1 MPNFFINRPVFA
13 WVIAILICLFGIISV
28 HSMGIDSYPD
38 IAPPEVTV
46 TANYPGASAQ
56 TMESTV
62 TQVIEQ
68 QLTGIDNLLYFSS
81 SSSSNGQT
89 TITLTFATGTN
100 PDIAQVQV
108 QNKVTLAQ
116 PLLPTQVTQQGVVV
130 AKASPDIL
138 LFVALQSS
146 NPAIDAGR
154 LSDILASQIQ
164 PNIGRVSG
172 VGNTTLLG
180 SEYAMR
186 IWLDPDKLQSYG
198 LSTTQVLN
206 AVSGQNAQF
215 AAGSLGADPA
225 VKGQVFTAT
234 VTGDRLFSSLKQFQD
249 IILVANSNGTSVKLS
264 DVARISFGSQ
274 TYGFAPV
281 YNGKPA
287 GGMAVFLL
295 PGANALAVAKA
306 VKAEMAILA
315 RDLPQGVTWS
325 VPYDTTPFI
334 TASII
339 DVIRTL
345 VEAIVLVFFVMLIFL
360 QNLRATIIPTLVIP
374 VALLGTFIG
383 LSALHYTL
391 NQLTL
396 FGMVLAIGIV
406 VDDAIVVIEN
416 VERIMTEE
424 KMEPRAATRKAMGQI
439 TGAIIAITVVL
450 SAVFIPSA
458 LQPGATGI
466 IYAQFALTIAVSMG
480 FSAFLAM
487 SFTPS
492 LCAAILK
499 PEHEKKKNVIYRWFD
514 RSFDWTSKKYLGHA
528 AKAVTHA
535 PRWMV
540 VFVLVVVLT
549 GFLYTKL
556 PTSFV
561 PDEDQGFVLA
571 LINLPP
577 GSTLQRTNH
586 VMDEVRTT
594 LLNSAVGKD
603 IVGIFQPEGF
613 SFVGTSENV
622 GMSFIK
628 LADWDKRS
636 RTAMQLIPQINGI
649 LHGISDAQIF
659 AVNLPTIR
667 GLSQF
672 GGIDMYLQARAGQS
686 RDELGEAQRTLLTAA
701 AKSPA
706 LFGIRPNS
714 LPSAPQL
721 DVAVDRAQAEAMGL
735 SLTDVYDTL
744 QMQLAPFYVNQFTY
758 GGRVKRVYI
767 QADAPFRMD
776 INAFQH
782 LYTPSLFTNGS
793 GGTGG
798 GSTATASQSSSA
810 TTTSANGFTTPVDP
824 SPANTSISPYN
835 MVPLSS
841 VVNANWSFG
850 PTVLPRYNGY
860 SAIEIVGN
868 SAAGYSTGQ
877 AIDVLQ
883 NIVNRQLPTGFAA
896 DWTGQ
901 SFQELLSGSSATT
914 LLMLSIVVVFLCL
927 AALYESWSI
936 PAAVLLVVPLGMLGM
951 LVFCLSFSV
960 PNDIYFKIGLVTV
973 IGLAAKNAILIVEF
987 AVEGQQR
994 GMTLRDAVL
1003 TAARLRLRPILMTS
1017 AAFILGVFPL
1027 VISSGA
1033 GAASRH
1039 EIGTGVIGGMLF
1051 ATAFGLL
1058 LIPVFYVVVRQLL
1071 GDKLDEVS
1079 KKMPHHDGDGEGG
1092 HDPNDGGKPRG
1103 DGGQGGSQGGGG
1115 AGGAGGASPTGEGTP
1130 A

>member
-89 TITLTFATGTN
+89 TITLTFSTGTN

-108 QNKVTLAQ
+108 QNKVTLAE
-116 PLLPTQVTQQGVVV
+116 PLLPSQVTQQGVVV

-138 LFVALQSS
+138 LFVALQSD

-225 VKGQVFTAT
+225 IKGQVFTAT

-249 IILVANSNGTSVKLS
+249 IILLANSNGTSVKLS

-295 PGANALAVAKA
+295 PGANALSVAKA

-345 VEAIVLVFFVMLIFL
+345 IEAIVLVFFVMLIFL

-424 KMEPRAATRKAMGQI
+424 KLEPRAATRKAMGQI

-499 PEHEKKKNVIYRWFD
+499 PEHETKKGWFYRWFD
-514 RSFDWTSKKYLGHA
+514 RSFDWTSKKYLAHA
-528 AKAVTHA
+528 GRAVNHA

-540 VFVLVVVLT
+540 VFVLVLVLT
-549 GFLYTKL
+549 GFLYTRL

-586 VMDEVRTT
+586 VMGEVRNT

-628 LADWDKRS
+628 LADWNKRS
-636 RTAMQLIPQINGI
+636 RTAMQLIPQMNGI

-721 DVAVDRAQAEAMGL
+721 DVAVDRTQAEAMGL
-735 SLTDVYDTL
+735 SLTDVYSTL
-744 QMQLAPFYVNQFTY
+744 EMQLAPFYVNQFTY

-776 INAFQH
+776 IAALQH
-782 LYTPSLFTNGS
+782 LYTPSLFTNVT
-793 GGTGG
+793 GTG
-798 GSTATASQSSSA
+798 TTASQSSA
-810 TTTSANGFTTPVDP
+810 TTTSANGFTTPMDP

-841 VVNANWSFG
+841 VVNARWTFG

-868 SAAGYSTGQ
+868 SAPGYSTGQ

-883 NIVNRQLPTGFAA
+883 NIVDRQLPTGFAA

-914 LLMLSIVVVFLCL
+914 LLMLSILVVFLCL

-936 PAAVLLVVPLGMLGM
+936 PVSVLLVVPLGMLGM
-951 LVFCLSFSV
+951 LVFCLSFGV

-987 AVEGQQR
+987 AVEGQQS
-994 GMTLRDAVL
+994 GMTLREAVL

-1033 GAASRH
+1033 GASSRH

-1058 LIPVFYVVVRQLL
+1058 LIPVFYVVVRRLL

-1079 KKMPHHDGDGEGG
+1079 HKMPHHDRDDEGG
-1092 HDPNDGGKPRG
+1092 HDPHDPHDGGTS
-1103 DGGQGGSQGGGG
+1103 GGGGGEGGGPGGG
-1115 AGGAGGASPTGEGTP
+1115 AGSPGPAGASTP
-1130 A
+1130 AG

>member
-1 MPNFFINRPVFA
+1 MPSFFIDRPVFA
-13 WVIAILICLFGIISV
+13 WVIAILISLFGSIAV
-28 HSMGIDSYPD
+28 RTMGIDSYPD
-38 IAPPEVTV
+38 IAPPQVTV
-46 TANYPGASAQ
+46 TAQYPGASAQ

-81 SSSSNGQT
+81 TSSSNGQT
-89 TITLTFATGTN
+89 QIILTFATGTN

-108 QNKVTLAQ
+108 QNKVTLAE
-116 PLLPTQVTQQGVVV
+116 PLLPSQVTQQGVIV
-130 AKASPDIL
+130 AKSSPDIL
-138 LFVALQSS
+138 LFIALQSN

-164 PNIGRVSG
+164 PVIGRVTG

-206 AVSGQNAQF
+206 AVNGQNAQF

-234 VTGDRLFSSLKQFQD
+234 VSGDRLFSSLQQFRD
-249 IILVANSNGTSVKLS
+249 IIVMSNNNGTTVRLS
-264 DVARISFGSQ
+264 DVARVSFGSQ
-274 TYGFAPV
+274 TYGQAPR

-295 PGANALAVAKA
+295 PGANALTVEKA
-306 VKAEMAILA
+306 VKATMDTLA
-315 RDLPQGVTWS
+315 RDLPEGVSWS

-334 TASII
+334 TASIT

-345 VEAIVLVFFVMLIFL
+345 IEAILLVFFVMLVFL

-383 LSALHYTL
+383 LAALHYTL

-424 KMEPRAATRKAMGQI
+424 HLSPREATRKAMKQI
-439 TGAIIAITVVL
+439 TGAIVAITVVL
-450 SAVFIPSA
+450 SAVFVPSA
-458 LQPGATGI
+458 LQTGATGI

-492 LCAAILK
+492 LCAAILR
-499 PEHEKKKNVIYRWFD
+499 PEHQVKKNAFYRWFD
-514 RSFDWTSKKYLGHA
+514 RTFEWTTTHYLSHA
-528 AKAVTHA
+528 GKAVRHA
-535 PRWMV
+535 PRWMA
-540 VFVLVVVLT
+540 VFVVVVILT
-549 GFLYTKL
+549 GFLYTRL

-561 PDEDQGFVLA
+561 PDEDQGFALA
-571 LINLPP
+571 LVNLPP
-577 GSTLQRTNH
+577 GSTLERTNH
-586 VMDEVRTT
+586 VMGELRDKLT
-594 LLNSAVGKD
+594 NSPLGKD

-628 LADWDKRS
+628 LSDWDRRS
-636 RTAMQLIPQINGI
+636 QTAMKLIPQMNRI
-649 LHGISDAQIF
+649 LSSITDAQIF
-659 AVNLPTIR
+659 VVNLPTIR

-672 GGIDMYLQARAGQS
+672 GGVDMYLQARAGQS
-686 RDELGEAQRTLLTAA
+686 RAELGEAQRTLLASA
-701 AKSPA
+701 SKSPV

-714 LPSAPQL
+714 LPNSPQL
-721 DVAVDRAQAEAMGL
+721 EIAVDRTQAQAMGL
-735 SLTDVYDTL
+735 SLTDVYQTL
-744 QMQLAPFYVNQFTY
+744 EMELAPFYIDQFTY

-767 QADAPFRMD
+767 QADAPFRMSLD
-776 INAFQH
+776 AFQH
-782 LYTPSLFTNGS
+782 LYTPSLFPANSASASKSTTGTAVGS
-793 GGTGG
+793 
-798 GSTATASQSSSA
+798 
-810 TTTSANGFTTPVDP
+810 NGFVTAVDP
-824 SPANTSISPYN
+824 SPANTSIAPYN

-841 VVNANWSFG
+841 VVNAKWAFG

-860 SAIEIVGN
+860 SSIEIVGN
-868 SAAGYSTGQ
+868 SAPGYSTGQ
-877 AIDVLQ
+877 AIDTLN
-883 NIVNRQLPTGFAA
+883 NIVNHELPRGFAA

-901 SFQELLSGSSATT
+901 SYQELLSGSSATT
-914 LLMLSIVVVFLCL
+914 LMALSIVVVFLCL

-936 PAAVLLVVPLGMLGM
+936 PVSVLLVVPLGLLGM
-951 LVFCLSFSV
+951 LAFCLSFGV

-987 AVEGQQR
+987 AVEGQQN

-1017 AAFILGVFPL
+1017 MAFILGVFPL

-1051 ATAFGLL
+1051 ATFLGLL
-1058 LIPVFYVVVRQLL
+1058 LIPVFYVVVRRLL

-1079 KKMPHHDGDGEGG
+1079 HKMPHHGDGHG
-1092 HDPNDGGKPRG
+1092 G
-1103 DGGQGGSQGGGG
+1103 DGGGSATAGDHGG
-1115 AGGAGGASPTGEGTP
+1115 APPPDDGPPRDGTPGAGAP

>member
-1 MPNFFINRPVFA
+1 MPSFFINRPVFA
-13 WVIAILICLFGIISV
+13 WVIAILISLFGIISV
-28 HSMGIDSYPD
+28 HGMGIDSYPD
-38 IAPPEVTV
+38 IAPPQVTV
-46 TANYPGASAQ
+46 TAQYPGASAQ

-89 TITLTFATGTN
+89 QITLTFATGTN

-116 PLLPTQVTQQGVVV
+116 PLLPSQVTQQGVVV

-138 LFVALQSS
+138 MFIALQSD

-164 PNIGRVSG
+164 PNIGRVNG

-180 SEYAMR
+180 SEYAVR

-206 AVSGQNAQF
+206 AVSSQNAQF

-225 VKGQVFTAT
+225 VKGQMFTAN
-234 VTGDRLFSSLKQFQD
+234 VTGDSLFSSVKQFQD
-249 IILVANSNGTSVKLS
+249 IIIVANSNGTTVKLS

-281 YNGKPA
+281 YNGKAA
-287 GGMAVFLL
+287 GGLAVFLL
-295 PGANALAVAKA
+295 PGANALAVQKA
-306 VKAEMAILA
+306 VVAEMGTLA

-334 TASII
+334 TASIV

-345 VEAIVLVFFVMLIFL
+345 IEAIVLVFFVMLIFL

-416 VERIMTEE
+416 VERIMSEE
-424 KMEPRAATRKAMGQI
+424 HLEPRAATRKAMGQI

-480 FSAFLAM
+480 FSAFLAL

-492 LCAAILK
+492 LCAAILR
-499 PEHEKKKNVIYRWFD
+499 PEHVESKSAVYRWFN
-514 RSFDWTSKKYLGHA
+514 RTFDWTTKKYLGHA
-528 AKAVTHA
+528 GRAVHHA

-577 GSTLQRTNH
+577 GSTLQRTDH
-586 VMDEVRTT
+586 VMAEVRDK
-594 LLNSAVGKD
+594 LEHSAVGKE

-628 LADWDKRS
+628 LADWNKRHD
-636 RTAMQLIPQINGI
+636 TAMQLIPQINQI
-649 LHGISDAQIF
+649 LHAIPDAQIF

-686 RDELGEAQRTLLTAA
+686 RAELGQATATLLGNAS
-701 AKSPA
+701 KSPV

-721 DVAVDRAQAEAMGL
+721 DVAVDRTQAEAMGL

-744 QMQLAPFYVNQFTY
+744 QMELAPFYVNQFTY

-767 QADAPFRMD
+767 QADAPYRMGLD
-776 INAFQH
+776 ALQH
-782 LYTPSLFTNGS
+782 LYTPSLFTNS
-793 GGTGG
+793 
-798 GSTATASQSSSA
+798 GSTSTAPGQSSSN
-810 TTTSANGFTTPVDP
+810 SASASNGFATPVDP

-841 VVNANWSFG
+841 VVNARWSFG

-860 SAIEIVGN
+860 SAIEVVGN

-883 NIVNRQLPTGFAA
+883 NIVDHQLPVGFAA

-901 SFQELLSGSSATT
+901 SFQELLSGSSAVT
-914 LLMLSIVVVFLCL
+914 LLMLSILVVFLCL

-951 LVFCLSFSV
+951 LVFCLSFGV

-1017 AAFILGVFPL
+1017 MAFILGVFPL
-1027 VISSGA
+1027 VVSSGA

-1051 ATAFGLL
+1051 ATFFGLL
-1058 LIPVFYVVVRQLL
+1058 LIPVFYVVVRRLL

-1079 KKMPHHDGDGEGG
+1079 HKMHHRDGEEGDGHGEHDGGTPGGSGG
-1092 HDPNDGGKPRG
+1092 H
-1103 DGGQGGSQGGGG
+1103 GGGG
-1115 AGGAGGASPTGEGTP
+1115 AGGGGASSAGEGTP

>member
-1 MPNFFINRPVFA
+1 MPSFFINRPVFA
-13 WVIAILICLFGIISV
+13 WVIAILISLFGIISV
-28 HSMGIDSYPD
+28 HGMGIDSYPD

-46 TANYPGASAQ
+46 TAQYPGASAQ

-81 SSSSNGQT
+81 NSSSNGQT
-89 TITLTFATGTN
+89 QITLTFATGTN

-108 QNKVTLAQ
+108 QNKVTLAE
-116 PLLPTQVTQQGVVV
+116 PLLPSQVTQQGVVV

-138 LFVALQSS
+138 LFVALQSD

-164 PNIGRVSG
+164 PNIGRVNG

-180 SEYAMR
+180 SEYAVR

-206 AVSGQNAQF
+206 AVSSQNAQF

-225 VKGQVFTAT
+225 VKGQVFTAN
-234 VTGDRLFSSLKQFQD
+234 VTGDSLFSSLKQFQD
-249 IILVANSNGTSVKLS
+249 IIIVANSNGTTVKLS
-264 DVARISFGSQ
+264 DVARVSFGSQ

-281 YNGKPA
+281 YNGKAA
-287 GGMAVFLL
+287 GGLAVFLL
-295 PGANALAVAKA
+295 PGANALAVEKA
-306 VKAEMAILA
+306 VKAEMATLA
-315 RDLPQGVTWS
+315 RDLPEGVTWS

-334 TASII
+334 TASIV

-345 VEAIVLVFFVMLIFL
+345 IEAIVLVFFVMLIFL

-416 VERIMTEE
+416 VERIMSEE
-424 KMEPRAATRKAMGQI
+424 HLEPRAATRKAMGQI
-439 TGAIIAITVVL
+439 TGAIVAITVVL

-480 FSAFLAM
+480 FSAFLAL

-492 LCAAILK
+492 LCAAILR
-499 PEHEKKKNVIYRWFD
+499 PEHPDKKSAIYRWFN
-514 RSFDWTSKKYLGHA
+514 RTFDWTSKKYLGHA
-528 AKAVTHA
+528 GSAVHHA
-535 PRWMV
+535 PRWMI

-577 GSTLQRTNH
+577 GSTLQRTDH
-586 VMDEVRTT
+586 VMAEVRDK
-594 LLNSAVGKD
+594 LEHSAVGKE

-628 LADWDKRS
+628 LADWNKRHD
-636 RTAMQLIPQINGI
+636 TAMQLIPQINQI
-649 LHGISDAQIF
+649 LHSIPDAQIF

-686 RDELGEAQRTLLTAA
+686 RAELAQATATLLGNAS
-701 AKSPA
+701 KSPV

-721 DVAVDRAQAEAMGL
+721 DVAVDRTQAEAMGL

-744 QMQLAPFYVNQFTY
+744 EMELAPFYVNQFTY

-767 QADAPFRMD
+767 QADAPYRMGLD
-776 INAFQH
+776 ALQH
-782 LYTPSLFTNGS
+782 LYTPSLFTTGS
-793 GGTGG
+793 GT
-798 GSTATASQSSSA
+798 STAASQLSSNS
-810 TTTSANGFTTPVDP
+810 TTVSNGFATPVDP

-841 VVNANWSFG
+841 VVNAKWSFG

-860 SAIEIVGN
+860 SAIEVVGN

-883 NIVNRQLPTGFAA
+883 NIVDHQLPVGFAA

-901 SFQELLSGSSATT
+901 SFQELLSGSSAVT
-914 LLMLSIVVVFLCL
+914 LLMLSILVVFLCL

-951 LVFCLSFSV
+951 LAFCLSFGV

-1017 AAFILGVFPL
+1017 MAFILGVFPL
-1027 VISSGA
+1027 VVSSGA

-1051 ATAFGLL
+1051 ATIFGLL

-1079 KKMPHHDGDGEGG
+1079 HTMRHRDGEDGGAHGEHDGDT
-1092 HDPNDGGKPRG
+1092 P
-1103 DGGQGGSQGGGG
+1103 GGGG
-1115 AGGAGGASPTGEGTP
+1115 AHDGGGTSSAGEGTP

>member
-1 MPNFFINRPVFA
+1 MPSFFINRPVFA

-28 HSMGIDSYPD
+28 HGMGIDSYPD

-46 TANYPGASAQ
+46 TAQYPGASAQ

-81 SSSSNGQT
+81 NSSSNGQT
-89 TITLTFATGTN
+89 QIILTFATGTN

-138 LFVALQSS
+138 MFVALQSDS
-146 NPAIDAGR
+146 PAIDAGR

-164 PNIGRVSG
+164 PNIGRVNG

-180 SEYAMR
+180 SEYAVR

-206 AVSGQNAQF
+206 AVSSQNAQF

-225 VKGQVFTAT
+225 VKGQVFTAN
-234 VTGDRLFSSLKQFQD
+234 VTGDSLFSSLKQFQD
-249 IILVANSNGTSVKLS
+249 IIVVANSNGTTVKLS

-281 YNGKPA
+281 YNGKAA

-306 VKAEMAILA
+306 VKAEMATLA
-315 RDLPQGVTWS
+315 KDLPEGVTWS

-334 TASII
+334 TASIV

-345 VEAIVLVFFVMLIFL
+345 VEEIVLVFFVMLIFL

-424 KMEPRAATRKAMGQI
+424 HLEPRAATRKAMGQI

-480 FSAFLAM
+480 FSAFLAL

-499 PEHEKKKNVIYRWFD
+499 PEHAANKNAFYRWFD
-514 RSFDWTSKKYLGHA
+514 RTFDWTTKKYIGHA
-528 AKAVTHA
+528 GRAVTHA
-535 PRWMV
+535 PRWMIG
-540 VFVLVVVLT
+540 FVLVVVLT
-549 GFLYTKL
+549 GFMYTKL

-577 GSTLQRTNH
+577 GSTLQTTDH
-586 VMDEVRTT
+586 VMAEVRDK
-594 LLNSAVGKD
+594 LGNSPFSKE

-628 LADWDKRS
+628 LADWNQRHD
-636 RTAMQLIPQINGI
+636 TAMTLIPKINQT

-672 GGIDMYLQARAGQS
+672 GGIDMYLQAREGQS
-686 RDELGEAQRTLLTAA
+686 RAELAQATGTLLAGAT
-701 AKSPA
+701 KSPV

-721 DVAVDRAQAEAMGL
+721 DIAVDRTQAQAMGL
-735 SLTDVYDTL
+735 SLSDVYSTL
-744 QMQLAPFYVNQFTY
+744 QMELAPFYIDQFTY
-758 GGRVKRVYI
+758 AGRVKRVYI
-767 QADAPFRMD
+767 QADAPYRMGID
-776 INAFQH
+776 AFQH
-782 LYTPSLFTNGS
+782 LYTPSLFTNNAS
-793 GGTGG
+793 T
-798 GSTATASQSSSA
+798 STAASQSSSS
-810 TTTSANGFTTPVDP
+810 SASASNGFTTPVDP
-824 SPANTSISPYN
+824 SPANTLISPYN
-835 MVPLSS
+835 MVPLAS
-841 VVNANWSFG
+841 VVNAKWSFG

-868 SAAGYSTGQ
+868 SAPGYSTGQ

-883 NIVNRQLPTGFAA
+883 HIVDRQLPTGFAA

-901 SFQELLSGSSATT
+901 SFQELLSGSSAIT
-914 LLMLSIVVVFLCL
+914 LLLLSIVVVFLCL

-951 LVFCLSFSV
+951 LAFCLSFGV

-1017 AAFILGVFPL
+1017 MAFILGVFPL
-1027 VISSGA
+1027 VVSSGA

-1051 ATAFGLL
+1051 ATFFGLL
-1058 LIPVFYVVVRQLL
+1058 LIPVFYVVVRRLL

-1079 KKMPHHDGDGEGG
+1079 HKMPHHDPDGDDDDGHGKHDGGTPGGGDG
-1092 HDPNDGGKPRG
+1092 H
-1103 DGGQGGSQGGGG
+1103 GGG
-1115 AGGAGGASPTGEGTP
+1115 AGGASGQSPAGEGSP